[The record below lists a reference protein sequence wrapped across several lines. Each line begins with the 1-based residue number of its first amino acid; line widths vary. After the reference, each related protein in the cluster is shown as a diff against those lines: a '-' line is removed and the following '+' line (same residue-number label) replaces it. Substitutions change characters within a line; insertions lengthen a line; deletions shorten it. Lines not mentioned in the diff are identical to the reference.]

1 MVVRERSHW
10 VTLATAVTSVTV
22 HIVKFSLW
30 GKAIKRMLVACPKPV
45 DDPSKIFDFLCPPE
59 GPHQKSSDQGVGSVI
74 WVFASMG
81 DPIAKSIAFHAKL

>member
-30 GKAIKRMLVACPKPV
+30 GKTIKRMLVTCPKAV
-45 DDPSKIFDFLCPPE
+45 DDPSERLGGLFGIDF
-59 GPHQKSSDQGVGSVI
+59 GMII
-74 WVFASMG
+74 WGTPSEA
-81 DPIAKSIAFHAKL
+81 